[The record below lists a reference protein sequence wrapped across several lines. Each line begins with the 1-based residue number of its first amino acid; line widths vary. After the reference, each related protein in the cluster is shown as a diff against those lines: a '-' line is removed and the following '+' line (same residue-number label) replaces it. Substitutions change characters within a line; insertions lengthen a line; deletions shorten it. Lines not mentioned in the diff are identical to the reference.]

1 MRFLDIIVPV
11 LTVFLL
17 GNSFCYGNEAAEEIY
32 HRGMKHA
39 LKGEFKEAGKAFKGA
54 LEIDPSYPPA
64 RMCKLIT
71 NDAINNQI
79 KKDVALLNFHGTE
92 YANKDNLDDALK
104 EFTKATAIN
113 PRYHIT
119 YLNRGLVY
127 FKKDQIS
134 EAISDFNKA
143 IEIEPKFPTAYLNR
157 GMASAADGE
166 YDQAIS
172 GFNKAIELDPRFGM
186 AYNNRGMAYAKKG
199 HYDRAVSDFNK
210 ALEVSAGSAI
220 ALAYYNRGL
229 VHTKR
234 GQQRRAISDYSKAIA
249 LNPNSL
255 WPTTIGPFPII
266 LKENMTR
273 LSMMFIKFKVWVI
286 RYILGFSR
294 LFVRL

>member
-1 MRFLDIIVPV
+1 MRFLHIIVPV
-11 LTVFLL
+11 FTVFFLA
-17 GNSFCYGNEAAEEIY
+17 NSFCYGNEAAEEIY
-32 HRGMKHA
+32 DRGMKHA
-39 LKGEFKEAGKAFKGA
+39 LKGEFKEAGDAFKRA

-79 KKDVALLNFHGTE
+79 KKDVALLSFNGAE

-104 EFTKATAIN
+104 EFTKAIAIN

-119 YLNRGLVY
+119 YLNRGFVY

-134 EAISDFNKA
+134 KAISDFNKG
-143 IEIEPKFPTAYLNR
+143 IEIEPKFPTAYVNR
-157 GMASAADGE
+157 GMASAANGE

-172 GFNKAIELDPRFGM
+172 DFNKAIELNPRFGM
-186 AYNNRGMAYAKKG
+186 AYNNRGMAYGKKG

-210 ALEVSAGSAI
+210 ALEVSAGSAS

-234 GQQRRAISDYSKAIA
+234 GQHGRAISDFNRAIEIDTKFA
-249 LNPNSL
+249 EAYNSR
-255 WPTTIGPFPII
+255 G
-266 LKENMTR
+266 
-273 LSMMFIKFKVWVI
+273 SA
-286 RYILGFSR
+286 
-294 LFVRL
+294 